1 MPYPEPG
8 HTAFP
13 SGRKDY
19 HRNVFFCKGV
29 GWYNYV
35 SNTRYSIGKGGTM
48 IARYTRPEM
57 GKLWDLE
64 NKYRKW
70 LDVEIAAC
78 EAWAE
83 LGEIPRDALS
93 SIKKKAMFNVNKID
107 EIEKVVKHDVI
118 AFLTS
123 VAQSL
128 GPESRFIHKGLTS
141 SDILDTALA
150 LLMREAAN
158 VIIQDIIELMDVLK
172 KQAYKYK
179 ETLMIGRSHGVHAEP
194 MTFGIKFA
202 LWYEDMKRNLYRV
215 KRAREAIS
223 VGKLSGAVGTFSNVP
238 PAVEEKVCKKL
249 GLKPEPVA
257 TQVVQRDRH
266 AEYLLA
272 FALVAASV
280 EKIALEIRHLQRTE
294 VLEAEEPFMA
304 GQKGSSAMPH
314 KRNPIGCENLSG
326 LARLVRS
333 NALAALENVALWH
346 ERDISHSSVE
356 RVIIPD
362 SSILTD
368 YMLNRMKAIIDKLHV
383 YPKRMK
389 ENMAMS
395 FGLFNSQRVMLA
407 LIDKGLDR
415 DYAYDIVQRNAMKSW
430 KTGSQFRKLLSR
442 DADIKRYLTAKD
454 IDAIFDLKYYLK
466 NTDYIFKR
474 VFGQKR

>member
-1 MPYPEPG
+1 
-8 HTAFP
+8 
-13 SGRKDY
+13 
-19 HRNVFFCKGV
+19 
-29 GWYNYV
+29 
-35 SNTRYSIGKGGTM
+35 M

-64 NKYRKW
+64 NKYHKW

-83 LGEIPRDALS
+83 LGEIPRDVLRT
-93 SIKKKAMFNVNKID
+93 IRKKAMFDVNKID
-107 EIEKVVKHDVI
+107 GIEKVVKHDVI

-128 GPESRFIHKGLTS
+128 GPEARFMHKGLTS

-150 LLMREAAN
+150 LLMRDASDM
-158 VIIQDIIELMDVLK
+158 IIKDIIELMDVLK

-179 ETLMIGRSHGVHAEP
+179 ETLMIGRSHGIHAEP
-194 MTFGIKFA
+194 MTFGLKFA
-202 LWYEDMKRNLYRV
+202 LWYEDMKRNLSRI
-215 KRAREAIS
+215 KKARETIS
-223 VGKLSGAVGTFSNVP
+223 VGKLSGAVGTFSNIP
-238 PAVEEKVCKKL
+238 PAIEEKVCKKL
-249 GLKPEPVA
+249 GLRPEPVA
-257 TQVVQRDRH
+257 TQIVQRDRH
-266 AEYLLA
+266 AEYLLTL
-272 FALVAASV
+272 ALVAASV
-280 EKIALEIRHLQRTE
+280 EKIAVEIRHLQRTE

-333 NALAALENVALWH
+333 NAMAALENIALWH

-368 YMLNRMKAIIDKLHV
+368 YMLNRLKGILDKLHV

-389 ENMAMS
+389 ENMLKS
-395 FGLFNSQRVMLA
+395 YGLFNSQRVMLA
-407 LIDKGLDR
+407 LIDKGLNR
-415 DYAYDIVQRNAMKSW
+415 DFAYDIVQRNAMKSW
-430 KTGSQFRKLLSR
+430 QTGAQFRKILFR
-442 DADIKRYLTAKD
+442 DTDVKRYLTAKEVED
-454 IDAIFDLKYYLK
+454 IFDLQYYLK
-466 NTDYIFKR
+466 NVDYIFRR
-474 VFGQKR
+474 VFGQAR